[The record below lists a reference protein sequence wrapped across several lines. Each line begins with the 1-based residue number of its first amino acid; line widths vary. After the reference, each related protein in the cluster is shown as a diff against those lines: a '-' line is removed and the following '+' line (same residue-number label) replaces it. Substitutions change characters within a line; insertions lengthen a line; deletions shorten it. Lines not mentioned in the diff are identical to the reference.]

1 MNLADKVIEANEQ
14 EIVEKQSGDTA
25 PDGYYTDDLG
35 FWVEVDIR
43 RKKVRFAEYI
53 LFRCKYLNPHLH
65 IRDEIALYNG
75 HLLIRDNSVEVA
87 ALADLP
93 ENISGPT
100 AKWVYK
106 RLLHD
111 MPHLNRSM
119 IEIAPGW
126 LWNLDNSE
134 IIKKNKDE
142 YITVS

>member
-14 EIVEKQSGDTA
+14 EIVEKKSGDTA

-35 FWVEVDIR
+35 LWVELDIR
-43 RKKVRFAEYI
+43 RQKVRFSEYI
-53 LFRCKYLNPHLH
+53 LFRCKRLNPHLH
-65 IRDEIALYNG
+65 IRDEIAVYNG
-75 HLLIRDNSVEVA
+75 HILVRNNPVDIA

-100 AKWVYK
+100 ARWVYK

-111 MPHLNRSM
+111 VPHLNRSM

-126 LWNLDNSE
+126 LWDIDNSE
-134 IIKKNKDE
+134 IIKKDKDE